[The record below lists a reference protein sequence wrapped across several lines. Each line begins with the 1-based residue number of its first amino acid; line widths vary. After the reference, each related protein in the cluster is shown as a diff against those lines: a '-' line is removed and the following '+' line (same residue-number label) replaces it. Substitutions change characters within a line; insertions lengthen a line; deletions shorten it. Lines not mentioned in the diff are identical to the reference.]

1 MSEAPLRVGMFG
13 GTFDPVH
20 LGHLRSAV
28 EISECLQLDRL
39 HMIPAPQ
46 PPLRGQP
53 QVSAQDRLALLEAGV
68 KDTPGLIADGRE
80 LRRQGPSYSTLTL
93 AELREEY
100 GDTARLVM
108 VLGQDAFLRLA
119 DWHQP
124 EQLFALAHVVVIARP
139 GYQPNRSAALKELI
153 GLREVDSVALMME
166 KPKGRLLALALPT
179 QMGISATE
187 IRQRLVDHRSVRY
200 LLPEAVEE
208 QIHARQLYTF

>member
-20 LGHLRSAV
+20 LGHLRSGV

-100 GDTARLVM
+100 GGTARLVM
-108 VLGQDAFLRLA
+108 MLGQDAFLRLA

-124 EQLFALAHVVVIARP
+124 EQLFALAHVVVVARP

-153 GLREVDSVALMME
+153 GLREVDSVASMM
-166 KPKGRLLALALPT
+166 KAPKGKLLALTLPT
-179 QMGISATE
+179 PMGISATD
-187 IRQRLVDHRSVRY
+187 IRQRLAEHRSVRY

>member
-153 GLREVDSVALMME
+153 GLREVDSVASMME
-166 KPKGRLLALALPT
+166 KPKGKLLALALPT

>member
-153 GLREVDSVALMME
+153 GLREVDSVASMME

>member
-124 EQLFALAHVVVIARP
+124 EQLFTLAHVVVMARP

-153 GLREVDSVALMME
+153 GLREVDSVASMME
-166 KPKGRLLALALPT
+166 EPKGKLLALTLPT
-179 QMGISATE
+179 PMGISATD
-187 IRQRLVDHRSVRY
+187 IRQRLAEHSSVRY

>member
-46 PPLRGQP
+46 PPLRDQP

-124 EQLFALAHVVVIARP
+124 EQLFALAHVVVMARP

-153 GLREVDSVALMME
+153 GQREVDNVESLME
-166 KPKGRLLALALPT
+166 KPKGKLLALTLPT
-179 QMGISATE
+179 PMGISATH
-187 IRQRLVDHRSVRY
+187 IRQRLAEHYSVRY

>member
-153 GLREVDSVALMME
+153 GQREVDSVASMME

>member
-1 MSEAPLRVGMFG
+1 MSEMALRVGMFG

-28 EISECLQLDRL
+28 EVSECLKLDKL
-39 HMIPAPQ
+39 HMIPAPR
-46 PPLRGQP
+46 PPLRGHP
-53 QVSAQDRLALLEAGV
+53 QVSARDRLALLEAGI

-100 GDTARLVM
+100 GQAARLVM
-108 VLGQDAFLRLA
+108 LLGQDAFLRLA

-124 EQLFALAHVVVIARP
+124 EQLFALAHVVVVARP
-139 GYQPNRSAALKELI
+139 GYQSDRPAALKELI
-153 GLREVDSVALMME
+153 GEREVDSVSSLMAE
-166 KPKGRLLALALPT
+166 PKGKLLAQTLPT
-179 QMGISATE
+179 SMAISATL
-187 IRQRLVDHRSVRY
+187 IRQRLADHRSVRY
-200 LLPEAVEE
+200 LLPETVEK

>member
-1 MSEAPLRVGMFG
+1 MSEMTQRIGVFG

-53 QVSAQDRLALLEAGV
+53 QVSAYDRLALLKAGV
-68 KDTPGLIADGRE
+68 KGTPGLIADGRE

-93 AELREEY
+93 AELRQEY
-100 GDTARLVM
+100 GDTARLIM

-124 EQLFALAHVVVIARP
+124 EQLFALAHVVVMARP
-139 GYQPNRSAALKELI
+139 GYQPNRSAALQELI
-153 GLREVDSVALMME
+153 GQREVNSVDALME
-166 KPKGRLLALALPT
+166 EARGRLLALTLPT
-179 QMGISATE
+179 LMAISATG
-187 IRQRLVDHRSVRY
+187 IRQRLAEHRSVRY
-200 LLPEAVEE
+200 LLPEAVEK